1 MSRQQ
6 PAERGAAL
14 VEYALVVALVATVGA
29 IGLAAVGERA
39 IGIVQRQAVCM
50 SSRPA
55 PPTCHVGGSV
65 R

>member
-1 MSRQQ
+1 MACQQ
-6 PAERGAAL
+6 RGDRGAVL

-39 IGIVQRQAVCM
+39 ISVVQRQAVCM
-50 SSRPA
+50 TSRPA
-55 PPTCHVGGSV
+55 PPACHAGGAV